1 MEEVWV
7 FLTPQV
13 HICLA
18 FEEIKWHANQQII
31 TVERQGG
38 GNNCLNMPQLA
49 LNQYILI
56 HPVHTCVSSLCS

>member
-38 GNNCLNMPQLA
+38 VTIA
-49 LNQYILI
+49 L
-56 HPVHTCVSSLCS
+56 TCPS